1 MKHRIKEVNYG
12 KLGGSVFWVEA
23 SLTGEKWGEID
34 KGPYI
39 YIEQAKACIDTLINP
54 PQPKAHTTTY
64 HTYP

>member
-1 MKHRIKEVNYG
+1 
-12 KLGGSVFWVEA
+12 LGGSVFWVEA
-23 SLTGEKWGEID
+23 SLTGDKWGEID